1 MMTETETEIV
11 KIIELGKIFPNNQ
24 DFGKNFRSLYRS
36 KEIVKTTPND
46 FDLGIKIRSII
57 NEVNESNDLLEK
69 IKNLEIRLGGL
80 KND

>member
-1 MMTETETEIV
+1 MTETETEIV